1 VSGIRSLVTN
11 ARAITGLQF
20 AAAGASSDIAREL
33 TWFLAMTE
41 QIITMTPKIVDGAVD
56 LPDCASLGALIDW
69 RAVKQ
74 LAASLLGG
82 HRLAVV

>member
-1 VSGIRSLVTN
+1 VP
-11 ARAITGLQF
+11 A
-20 AAAGASSDIAREL
+20 EL

-41 QIITMTPKIVDGAVD
+41 QITTMTPKIVDEAVD
-56 LPDCASLGALIDW
+56 LPGCASLGALIDW